1 MRLAQRARTGLC
13 RLHSAALTSLTPS
26 FKLVTALLRM
36 ASLFSSRG
44 GNVSFDR
51 GSPQRDRVLGMA
63 QAQMEDRRA
72 SHLRSSPSC
81 FHRTS
86 MSWIICKVSM
96 SCRRSVRPAQWGER
110 TCFRWVLQPQPR
122 PCPCVPRLCLSSA
135 HPPGAAVPR
144 APPPRAIQH
153 DGGKGSQGPSGP
165 SLGPSLGPGWL
176 TVPVLKD
183 DAHAAVTAC
192 LLVAVHDPQRLH
204 LGVHERALLHAAGR
218 TAVRGRASARPGG
231 RGALA
236 GGGPGGSPDFSQQ
249 DAGVKRGLQ
258 VGKGLQVGLLAHAQ
272 VHQLL
277 GLGLRGLLGAHLD
290 DVVQGLQLAQ
300 RFPLVGRMGG
310 QCGQAG
316 RGRLRASGQ
325 PLGVLPGPEAE
336 PCASPASS
344 APSCGG
350 CCPCSRPP

>member
-1 MRLAQRARTGLC
+1 
-13 RLHSAALTSLTPS
+13 
-26 FKLVTALLRM
+26 
-36 ASLFSSRG
+36 
-44 GNVSFDR
+44 
-51 GSPQRDRVLGMA
+51 
-63 QAQMEDRRA
+63 MEDRRA

-110 TCFRWVLQPQPR
+110 TRFQWVLQPQPR

-204 LGVHERALLHAAGR
+204 LGVHERALLHAAGH

-236 GGGPGGSPDFSQQ
+236 GGP
-249 DAGVKRGLQ
+249 RGLTR
-258 VGKGLQVGLLAHAQ
+258 LQPAG
-272 VHQLL
+272 
-277 GLGLRGLLGAHLD
+277 
-290 DVVQGLQLAQ
+290 
-300 RFPLVGRMGG
+300 
-310 QCGQAG
+310 CWGQAG
-316 RGRLRASGQ
+316 TAGGRGPPSRS
-325 PLGVLPGPEAE
+325 PGA
-336 PCASPASS
+336 CTGAS
-344 APSCGG
+344 APWSGASWSSG
-350 CCPCSRPP
+350 SSP

>member
-1 MRLAQRARTGLC
+1 MRLAQRARIGLC

-144 APPPRAIQH
+144 APPPRGPYSMM
-153 DGGKGSQGPSGP
+153 GGREAKARVAPPWGPPWGPAGSPSPFLKMMPTLPSLPASSLLYMTHSGFILESMNVHCSTLPGAQPSGAGP
-165 SLGPSLGPGWL
+165 PQGLGGGEPWRGGPRGL
-176 TVPVLKD
+176 TRLQP
-183 DAHAAVTAC
+183 AGCWGQAGTA
-192 LLVAVHDPQRLH
+192 
-204 LGVHERALLHAAGR
+204 
-218 TAVRGRASARPGG
+218 GG
-231 RGALA
+231 RGP
-236 GGGPGGSPDFSQQ
+236 PGRSP
-249 DAGVKRGLQ
+249 
-258 VGKGLQVGLLAHAQ
+258 
-272 VHQLL
+272 
-277 GLGLRGLLGAHLD
+277 GACT
-290 DVVQGLQLAQ
+290 GA
-300 RFPLVGRMGG
+300 
-310 QCGQAG
+310 
-316 RGRLRASGQ
+316 
-325 PLGVLPGPEAE
+325 
-336 PCASPASS
+336 S
-344 APSCGG
+344 APWSGASWSSG
-350 CCPCSRPP
+350 SSP